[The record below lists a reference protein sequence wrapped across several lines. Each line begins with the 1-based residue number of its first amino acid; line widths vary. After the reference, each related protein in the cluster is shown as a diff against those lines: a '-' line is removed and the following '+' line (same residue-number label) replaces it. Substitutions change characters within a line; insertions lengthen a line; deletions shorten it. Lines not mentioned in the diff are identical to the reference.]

1 MVKHPEKTVLQ
12 RVGAGLGVAG
22 RRAGT
27 AALDAWNALD
37 PALLRHAAQLP
48 LMGLTL
54 LGPSHRPLSP
64 LPDDGYRP
72 ILFVHGLGGHRSN
85 FAPLRLWFRL
95 HGRGRTYSVGFRPEL
110 ALDAMA
116 EQLRG
121 AITEVLAANG
131 LAADSQV
138 DLVAHSM
145 GGIIARLA
153 LENPQTAGQV
163 AHLVT
168 LGTPHAGTQAARF
181 ARTPHIRDLRPD
193 SAIMA
198 RLAAQLPWPEPP
210 TMPRLTSLWSHSD
223 LLLLPAATAIVAGAE
238 NVEMP
243 AFTHYSYLLDP
254 VSARRV
260 FTSLRR

>member
-1 MVKHPEKTVLQ
+1 MPQPLDDRRWQ
-12 RVGAGLGVAG
+12 RLATQLGLAS
-22 RRAGT
+22 RRAGQ

-37 PALLRHAAQLP
+37 PDLLRHAAQLP

-54 LGPSHRPLSP
+54 LGPSHRPLVA

-85 FAPLRLWFRL
+85 FAPMRLWFRL

-145 GGIIARLA
+145 GGISRGWRWKIRRR
-153 LENPQTAGQV
+153 
-163 AHLVT
+163 
-168 LGTPHAGTQAARF
+168 QAKL
-181 ARTPHIRDLRPD
+181 RT
-193 SAIMA
+193 
-198 RLAAQLPWPEPP
+198 W
-210 TMPRLTSLWSHSD
+210 
-223 LLLLPAATAIVAGAE
+223 
-238 NVEMP
+238 
-243 AFTHYSYLLDP
+243 
-254 VSARRV
+254 
-260 FTSLRR
+260 